1 MNIKGVGIVFNKE
14 IKDLFRDR
22 KTLIIGILIPLLI
35 FPIMFGFMGK
45 GMEKSEKQVTEN
57 LKIALVDNGNS
68 SLGEFLKSQKS
79 LNIIDS
85 RDMKKDVQD
94 GKIFVGL
101 AIPEDFENSIK
112 EEKTSEISIMYDDTN
127 QSSEMARSIV
137 ASLINEVYS
146 KEVVKAR
153 LNSRDIDVSILN
165 PLTIKNEIVAKE
177 KGGTGKLVL
186 GMILPMMLVLYA
198 MTGPMAAATDLGAGE
213 KERGTLEPLL
223 STQTNRM
230 SLLFGKLLAITVM
243 GVIGSVASL
252 IGVFLGFKAGGNMF
266 GGDVALI
273 IPINALIMIGVCTI
287 LLTMVF
293 GALELSISIYARSF
307 KEAQTYLSP
316 LTIVGIVAG
325 YGTYMMDV
333 KNISIA
339 VLNIPLVNI
348 VIIIKELISGIYN
361 PLHIGIS
368 FGWALIYI
376 AASVLFARYMFS
388 KEKVI
393 FRT

>member
-1 MNIKGVGIVFNKE
+1 MNIKGIGIVFKKE
-14 IKDLFRDR
+14 MKDLFRDK

-45 GMEKSEKQVTEN
+45 GMEKSTKQVTEN
-57 LKIALVDNGNS
+57 LKIAIIDNGNS
-68 SLGEFLKSQKS
+68 SLGTFLRNQKE

-85 RDMKKDVQD
+85 NDIKKDVQD
-94 GKIFVGL
+94 GKVYVGL
-101 AIPEDFENSIK
+101 VIPEDFEKSIK
-112 EEKTSEISIMYDDTN
+112 DEKSTELNIMYDDTN
-127 QSSEMARSIV
+127 QNSDMAKSIV
-137 ASLINEVYS
+137 ASLINEAYS
-146 KEVVKAR
+146 KEIIKSR
-153 LNSRDIDVSILN
+153 LNTRGIDVSILN
-165 PLTIKNEIVAKE
+165 PLSIKEETVAKE
-177 KGGTGKLVL
+177 KGGVGKLIL

-223 STQTNRM
+223 TTQTCRM
-230 SLLFGKLLAITVM
+230 NLLFGKLLAITVM
-243 GVIGSVASL
+243 GVIGSIASL
-252 IGVFLGFKAGGNMF
+252 IGVFLGFKSGGSMF
-266 GGDVALI
+266 GGDVSLV
-273 IPINALIMIGVCTI
+273 IPINTLLMIGVCTL

-316 LTIVGIVAG
+316 MTIIGIVAG

-333 KNISIA
+333 KNISIV

-348 VIIIKELISGIYN
+348 VIVIKELISGIYN
-361 PLHIGIS
+361 PLHMGIT
-368 FGWALIYI
+368 FGWSVIYI
-376 AASVLFARYMFS
+376 SASVLFARYMFS
-388 KEKVI
+388 REEVI

>member
-1 MNIKGVGIVFNKE
+1 MQVKGIGIVFRKE
-14 IKDLFRDR
+14 MKDLFRDR

-45 GMEKSEKQVTEN
+45 GVEKNTKQVTEN
-57 LKIALVDNGNS
+57 LKIAIDDKGNS
-68 SLGEFLKSQKS
+68 SLGEFLKAQENIK
-79 LNIIDS
+79 IIDS
-85 RDMKKDVQD
+85 EDINKDVQE
-94 GKIFVGL
+94 GKIYVGL
-101 AIPEDFENSIK
+101 EISEDYENIIK
-112 EEKTSEISIMYDDTN
+112 NEKTAEVNIIYDDSN
-127 QSSEMARSIV
+127 QNSNMAMSMLT
-137 ASLINEVYS
+137 SLINEVYT

-153 LNSRDIDVSILN
+153 LSTRGIDVSILN
-165 PLTIKNEIVAKE
+165 PLSIKEKTVAKE
-177 KGGTGKLVL
+177 KGGMGKMLL
-186 GMILPMMLVLYA
+186 DMILPMMLVLYA

-223 STQTNRM
+223 TTQISRM
-230 SLLFGKLLAITVM
+230 NLLFGKLLAITVM
-243 GVIGSVASL
+243 GIIGSAASL
-252 IGVFLGFKAGGNMF
+252 IGVFLGFKSGGSMF
-266 GGDVALI
+266 GGDVALV
-273 IPINALIMIGVCTI
+273 IPVGTLLMIGLCTV

-316 LTIVGIVAG
+316 MTIVGIVAA

-339 VLNIPLVNI
+339 IFNIPIVNI
-348 VIIIKELISGIYN
+348 VLIIKELISGIYN
-361 PLHIGIS
+361 PIHLGIT
-368 FGWALIYI
+368 FGWAAIYI

-388 KEKVI
+388 REEVI

>member
-1 MNIKGVGIVFNKE
+1 MNIKGIGIVFKKE
-14 IKDLFRDR
+14 MKDLFRDR

-45 GMEKSEKQVTEN
+45 GMEKNTKQVTEN
-57 LKIALVDNGNS
+57 LKIALTDNGNS
-68 SLGEFLKSQKS
+68 SLGTFLKNQKS
-79 LNIIDS
+79 FIIIDS
-85 RDMKKDVQD
+85 KDMKKDVQD
-94 GKIFVGL
+94 GKIYVGL
-101 AIPEDFENSIK
+101 VIPEDFENSIN
-112 EEKTSEISIMYDDTN
+112 EEKTSEINIMYDDTN
-127 QSSEMARSIV
+127 QSSEMAKNIV
-137 ASLINEVYS
+137 ASLINEAYS
-146 KEVVKAR
+146 KEVVKSR
-153 LNSRDIDVSILN
+153 LNSRGIDVSILN
-165 PLTIKNEIVAKE
+165 PFTIKEEIVAKD
-177 KGGTGKLVL
+177 KGGMGKLIL

-223 STQTNRM
+223 TTQTSRM
-230 SLLFGKLLAITVM
+230 NLLFGKLLAITVM

-252 IGVFLGFKAGGNMF
+252 IGVFLGFKSGGGMF
-266 GGDVALI
+266 GGDVSLV
-273 IPINALIMIGVCTI
+273 IPINTLIMIGLCTI

-316 LTIVGIVAG
+316 LTIIGIIAG

-348 VIIIKELISGIYN
+348 VIVIKELISGIYN
-361 PLHIGIS
+361 PLHIGIT
-368 FGWALIYI
+368 FGWAIVYI

-388 KEKVI
+388 REEVI

>member
-1 MNIKGVGIVFNKE
+1 
-14 IKDLFRDR
+14 
-22 KTLIIGILIPLLI
+22 
-35 FPIMFGFMGK
+35 MFGFMGK
-45 GMEKSEKQVTEN
+45 GMEKSTKQVTEN
-57 LKIALVDNGNS
+57 LKIALTDNGNS
-68 SLGEFLKSQKS
+68 SLGTFLKNQKS
-79 LNIIDS
+79 FNIIKS
-85 RDMKKDVQD
+85 ENMKKDVQD
-94 GKIFVGL
+94 GKIYVGL
-101 AIPEDFENSIK
+101 AIPDDFENRIN
-112 EEKTSEISIMYDDTN
+112 EEKTSEINIMYDDTN
-127 QSSEMARSIV
+127 QTSEMAKNIV

-146 KEVVKAR
+146 KEVVKSR
-153 LNSRDIDVSILN
+153 LNSRGIDVSILN
-165 PLTIKNEIVAKE
+165 PFSIEEETVAKE
-177 KGGTGKLVL
+177 KGGMGKLIL

-223 STQTNRM
+223 TTQTNRM
-230 SLLFGKLLAITVM
+230 NLLFGKLLAITVM
-243 GVIGSVASL
+243 GVIGCVASL
-252 IGVFLGFKAGGNMF
+252 IGVFLGFKSGGGMF
-266 GGDVALI
+266 GGDIALV
-273 IPINALIMIGVCTI
+273 IPINTLIMIGICTI

-316 LTIVGIVAG
+316 LTIIGIIAG

-348 VIIIKELISGIYN
+348 VIVIKELISGIYN
-361 PLHIGIS
+361 PLHIGIT
-368 FGWALIYI
+368 FGWAVIYI

-388 KEKVI
+388 REEVI

>member
-1 MNIKGVGIVFNKE
+1 MNIKGIGIVFKKE
-14 IKDLFRDR
+14 MKDLFRDR

-45 GMEKSEKQVTEN
+45 GMEKSTKQVTEN

-68 SLGEFLKSQKS
+68 SLGTFLKNQKS
-79 LNIIDS
+79 FNLIDS
-85 RDMKKDVQD
+85 KDMKKDVQD
-94 GKIFVGL
+94 GKIYVGL
-101 AIPEDFENSIK
+101 VIPEDFENSIN
-112 EEKTSEISIMYDDTN
+112 EEKTSEINIMYDDTN
-127 QSSEMARSIV
+127 QNSEMALGIV
-137 ASLINEVYS
+137 TSLINDVYS
-146 KEVVKAR
+146 KEVVKSR
-153 LNSRDIDVSILN
+153 LNSRGIDVSILN
-165 PLTIKNEIVAKE
+165 PFSIKEEIVAKE
-177 KGGTGKLVL
+177 KGGMGKLIL

-223 STQTNRM
+223 TTQTNRM
-230 SLLFGKLLAITVM
+230 NLLFGKLLAITVM

-252 IGVFLGFKAGGNMF
+252 IGVFLGFKSGGGMF
-266 GGDVALI
+266 GGDVALV
-273 IPINALIMIGVCTI
+273 IPINTLIMIGLCTI

-316 LTIVGIVAG
+316 LTIIGIIAG

-348 VIIIKELISGIYN
+348 VIVIKELISGIYN
-361 PLHIGIS
+361 PLHIGIT
-368 FGWALIYI
+368 FGWAVIYI
-376 AASVLFARYMFS
+376 SASVSFARYMFS
-388 KEKVI
+388 REEVI

>member
-1 MNIKGVGIVFNKE
+1 MNVKGIGIVFNKE

-68 SLGEFLKSQKS
+68 SLGAFLKSQKS

-85 RDMKKDVQD
+85 KDMKKDVQE
-94 GKIFVGL
+94 GKIYVGL
-101 AIPEDFENSIK
+101 VIPEDFENNIK
-112 EEKTSEISIMYDDTN
+112 EEKPSEISIMYDDAN
-127 QSSEMARSIV
+127 QTSGMAMSMV
-137 ASLINEVYS
+137 TSLINEVYS

-153 LNSRDIDVSILN
+153 LDSRNIDASILS
-165 PLTIKNEIVAKE
+165 PLLIKEEVVDKE
-177 KGGTGKLVL
+177 KGGEGKLLL
-186 GMILPMMLVLYA
+186 GMLLPLMLVLYA

-223 STQTNRM
+223 TTQTNRM

-273 IPINALIMIGVCTI
+273 IPINTLIMIGVCTI

-339 VLNIPLVNI
+339 MLNIPLVNI
-348 VIIIKELISGIYN
+348 VIVIKELISGLYN
-361 PLHIGIS
+361 PLHIGIAL
-368 FGWALIYI
+368 GWSVVYI

-388 KEKVI
+388 KEEVI